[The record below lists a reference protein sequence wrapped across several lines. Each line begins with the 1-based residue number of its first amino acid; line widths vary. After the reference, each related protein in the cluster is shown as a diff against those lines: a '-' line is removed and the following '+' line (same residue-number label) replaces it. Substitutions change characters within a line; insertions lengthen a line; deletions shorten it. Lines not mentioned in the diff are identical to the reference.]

1 MTLKSRIR
9 QLERCAGIGARPRL
23 TVEFFDSLLNGTLS
37 HEEFE
42 RHAPLLRELVPA
54 IFAIPEHGENT
65 EAEIAS
71 DITK

>member
-9 QLERCAGIGARPRL
+9 QLERCAGIGAPPKL
-23 TVEFFDSLLNGTLS
+23 TVEFFDSLLKGTLS

-42 RHAPLLRELVPA
+42 RHAPLLRELLPS
-54 IFAIPEHGENT
+54 IFATAEHGENT
-65 EAEIAS
+65 AAEIVS